1 VNAQKAILIPYQQ
14 ENEIFSPSSGFL
26 ELPQACPNS
35 ILAGFGMYSTD
46 LSIWCKKKCC
56 KKYKEKGKKR
66 CKKCPEK
73 N

>member
-1 VNAQKAILIPYQQ
+1 MQPTSSAISKNITPEFIQLPVI
-14 ENEIFSPSSGFL
+14 
-26 ELPQACPNS
+26 ELP
-35 ILAGFGMYSTD
+35 YS
-46 LSIWCKKKCC
+46 LIQIEAAIPFWCKKKCC

>member
-1 VNAQKAILIPYQQ
+1 MQ
-14 ENEIFSPSSGFL
+14 PSSS
-26 ELPQACPNS
+26 S
-35 ILAGFGMYSTD
+35 ILKSIQPGFVALPVIDFPYSMIQMRTAFP
-46 LSIWCKKKCC
+46 IWCKKKCC

>member
-1 VNAQKAILIPYQQ
+1 MAVFDHHTLQTTGIWMALPVLQHIDV
-14 ENEIFSPSSGFL
+14 ETSGGR
-26 ELPQACPNS
+26 P
-35 ILAGFGMYSTD
+35 GWT
-46 LSIWCKKKCC
+46 WCKKKCC